1 MSEFNG
7 FSAVVT
13 GGARGI
19 GEATARLLCE
29 GGARVTI
36 LDRDG
41 ATHVAESLSH
51 CRSSRIDLRDSEA
64 VAREIDAAAEAQG
77 GLDGL
82 VNNAGVS
89 PARLLDTT
97 DAEGWDELLSINLK
111 SAFNC
116 TKAAIPHLKARGS
129 GAIVNLASIA
139 AKNISL
145 GADVSYTVSK
155 WGMVGFTRHI
165 AYELAPWRI
174 RANAVFPG
182 TTRTRLLGGGDASPG
197 GAQER
202 MAAGVPLGRAIEP
215 EEIGNAIL
223 FFLSPRAAMCTG
235 AELVVDGGILLGS
248 AHSYENYFSIRG
260 GEPPA
265 PAGE

>member
-1 MSEFNG
+1 MSEFSG

-19 GEATARLLCE
+19 GEATARALCD

-36 LDRDG
+36 LDRDD
-41 ATHVAESLSH
+41 ATHVADSLPG
-51 CRSSRIDLRDSEA
+51 CRFARVELRDPEA
-64 VAREIDAAAEAQG
+64 VARAIDAAAEAQD

-89 PARLLDTT
+89 PRRLLETT
-97 DAEGWDELLSINLK
+97 DAEAWDELLAINLR

-116 TKAAIPHLKARGS
+116 AKAAIPHLKARGA
-129 GAIVNLASIA
+129 GAIVNLASVA
-139 AKNISL
+139 GKNISL
-145 GADVSYTVSK
+145 GSDVSYTVSK
-155 WGMVGFTRHI
+155 WGMVGFTRHL

-182 TTRTRLLGGGDASPG
+182 TTRTRLLGGGDDSPG
-197 GAQER
+197 GAQEQ
-202 MAAGVPLGRAIEP
+202 MAKGVPLGRLIEP
-215 EEIGNAIL
+215 EEIAHAIL

-248 AHSYENYFSIRG
+248 AQAYEGYFRSRG

-265 PAGE
+265 R